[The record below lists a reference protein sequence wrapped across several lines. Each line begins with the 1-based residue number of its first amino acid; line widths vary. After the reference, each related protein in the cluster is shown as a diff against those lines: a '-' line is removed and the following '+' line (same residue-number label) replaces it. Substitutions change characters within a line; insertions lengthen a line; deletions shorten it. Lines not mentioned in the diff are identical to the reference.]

1 MKTKIFGSYL
11 FVLLTFMSCSPSIK
25 EEKEGNIVTASVREA
40 FQNLSAL
47 PIAEEIESVEYLPLE
62 ITDNDESLIDGV
74 VDYAVTSKYIYVLVG
89 KEPRIVLFDRQGNFV
104 RTFLRQGQGPNDFRG
119 MIGSLQVDEKNDNLY
134 VIGSKI
140 GVYSLEGVFKKDLSL
155 NRPFVY
161 SHYLDHNYIAAI
173 CTPFIPFKDGFGI
186 GVFDENGDSI
196 ACKNNF
202 YSDLVPKDISG
213 FTFGMAAS
221 PSDNFKSVLFKMAAN
236 DTIFRLSAEGIYP
249 VLICS
254 LNNSKE
260 ETIRGLNIR
269 KVTKFPASYDIFV
282 SDMFETNKYYYL
294 RLMKDEK
301 YYVTSID
308 KKSGETIV
316 EQCLNPTDDIYTLA
330 DINIQLGLTGSR
342 GWRGFPIWGRMLRE
356 NNTLVQVITPYELEV
371 YQNSGEIRIPNE
383 LISKIKGDNPIFV
396 FYKLKN

>member
-1 MKTKIFGSYL
+1 MKTKIFCSYL
-11 FVLLTFMSCSPSIK
+11 FVLLALISCSPSIK

-40 FQNLSAL
+40 FQNLSTL
-47 PIAEEIESVEYLPLE
+47 PITEEIESVEYLPLE

-140 GVYSLEGVFKKDLSL
+140 GVYSLEGIFKKDLSL

-161 SHYLDHNYIAAI
+161 VHYLDHNYIAAI

-202 YSDLVPKDISG
+202 YSDLVPRDISG

-236 DTIFRLSAEGIYP
+236 DTIFRLSAAGIYP
-249 VLICS
+249 ELICN

-269 KVTKFPASYDIFV
+269 KVTKFPSSYDIFV

-301 YYVTSID
+301 YYVASID
-308 KKSGETIV
+308 KKSGKTIV

-330 DINIQLGLTGSR
+330 DINIQLGLTGSKS
-342 GWRGFPIWGRMLRE
+342 WRGFPIWGRMLRE
-356 NNTLVQVITPYELEV
+356 NNTLVQVITSYELEV
-371 YQNSGEIRIPNE
+371 YQNSGEIRIPDE

-396 FYKLKN
+396 FYKFKN